1 MQLPSIDPVLH
12 GRLSLIVSSLPELL
26 PRLIPN
32 LTSKA
37 RLEALPLL
45 QVRLMEDMVSIC
57 TKIQSVVIGYMMAVV
72 L

>member
-1 MQLPSIDPVLH
+1 MHDRIS
-12 GRLSLIVSSLPELL
+12 SIVSSLPELL

-45 QVRLMEDMVSIC
+45 QVRGAS
-57 TKIQSVVIGYMMAVV
+57 
-72 L
+72 